1 MAMCAVVQDHLYV
14 EMGMRCQDNELTAF
28 SFSRERGLEN
38 NEPHLNGHYDMNT
51 TATDKP
57 LIVKKEHAWMK
68 AILDRVTH
76 IPARLVLKMIPASNR
91 TYGFGYDFKDMARLA
106 PDPPPPPP
114 PPLLP
119 IRRSRAPSPPCT
131 RRVNPTSGTSRWASV
146 KRRSSRPWT
155 TTEPKPRRTH
165 MRGAPRPLEL
175 KRPVS
180 P

>member
-91 TYGFGYDFKDMARLA
+91 TYGFGYDFKDMARL
-106 PDPPPPPP
+106 PPH
-114 PPLLP
+114 
-119 IRRSRAPSPPCT
+119 
-131 RRVNPTSGTSRWASV
+131 
-146 KRRSSRPWT
+146 
-155 TTEPKPRRTH
+155 PRRFCQSAAH
-165 MRGAPRPLEL
+165 APRHLHAPAG
-175 KRPVS
+175 
-180 P
+180 